1 MAESGAASTIFDVIR
16 GCNRSVPCMEVVG
29 YAVQVLLNV
38 AKVALY
44 FNSKLF
50 IVKKCGPVN

>member
-1 MAESGAASTIFDVIR
+1 MAESGATSTIFDVIR

-38 AKVALY
+38 AKVAFH
-44 FNSKLF
+44 FNSKIF
-50 IVKKCGPVN
+50 IVKKYGPAS